1 MPSFPL
7 IPVFHHDHPA
17 KPPTFTTNLASVYLL
32 FCTQAAQQDLGTQ
45 WPREHCCQVTSLK
58 VFQHQELSL
67 TSILLNQLHF
77 PSSSANDSKS
87 APFPLY
93 FQEPA
98 WPSTS
103 SIHSTILPFVPTCTE
118 HPLCARCHAR
128 DRDRT
133 ESHSAYILVKT
144 VRCWEMMKIK
154 EIKNKQKILVTGCDP
169 PHFLPT
175 CPPSNVFNWGK
186 IHITLN

>member
-17 KPPTFTTNLASVYLL
+17 KPPTFKTNLASVYLL
-32 FCTQAAQQDLGTQ
+32 LCTQAAQQDLGTQ

-58 VFQHQELSL
+58 VFQHQELRL

-77 PSSSANDSKS
+77 PFSSANDSKS

-98 WPSTS
+98 WPSTPF
-103 SIHSTILPFVPTCTE
+103 IHSTILPFVPTCTE
-118 HPLCARCHAR
+118 HPLCARCHAGGR
-128 DRDRT
+128 QNWI
-133 ESHSAYILVKT
+133 SQCVHSSKT

-154 EIKNKQKILVTGCDP
+154 EIKNKQKILVIGCDP
-169 PHFLPT
+169 RHFLPT
-175 CPPSNVFNWGK
+175 SPPSNVFNWGK
-186 IHITLN
+186 IYITLN